1 MKRELGALILLLA
14 LFGAAAFNIRAAER
28 LTDEIETHL
37 GRSEKAL
44 LAGDRAYAET
54 ELEAALRIWRSAEHY
69 THIFIRHGEIDSAS
83 DAFFHLQQG
92 LLAGDGKELSAAYD
106 LLRYHL
112 ESIDRMEHIS
122 PGSVF

>member
-14 LFGAAAFNIRAAER
+14 LFGAAAFNIRAADR

-69 THIFIRHGEIDSAS
+69 THIFIRHGEIDAVTDTFCSLLGAIKSRDTS
-83 DAFFHLQQG
+83 DIFMAQLTLHSRLN
-92 LLAGDGKELSAAYD
+92 ELV
-106 LLRYHL
+106 
-112 ESIDRMEHIS
+112 EMERVT
-122 PGSVF
+122 PGSIL